1 MAYDSDVTEM
11 VEVHL
16 FQTMGNVRC
25 TITSQR
31 YALLLRQY
39 VIPALKARRCDE
51 TTVFMQDGAL
61 KFIARCVKE
70 LLHLHFGDER
80 IISR

>member
-51 TTVFMQDGAL
+51 TTVFYAGWCSAIYRPL
-61 KFIARCVKE
+61 R
-70 LLHLHFGDER
+70 ER
-80 IISR
+80 AAPPPFW